1 MQEHSTRRHVA
12 TAGIAGLLAVTT
24 LTACGADSDTLVV
37 GASPTPHGEILEYVA
52 DNLADDAGIDI
63 EVQEFADYVQPN
75 PALTNGDIDAN
86 FFQHQ
91 PYLDEYNEAEDGDL
105 VPVVEVLIEPL
116 GAYSAT
122 LSSID
127 ELPDGAQVSIPSDS
141 TNGGRALD
149 LLADNDLI
157 TLDAE
162 IDTFATE
169 ADIVDN
175 PKNLEIVPLEAAQL
189 PRSLDDVDLAVI
201 NGNYALEADLT
212 PKEDSLLLE
221 NGENNPFANVLV
233 VREGDVDNEAIQ
245 KLADLLTSEEVR
257 TFIEENFPNSIP
269 TF

>member
-1 MQEHSTRRHVA
+1 MKRQLA
-12 TAGIAGLLAVTT
+12 TAGIAGLLAITT
-24 LTACGADSDTLVV
+24 LSACGSDSDALVV
-37 GASPTPHGEILEYVA
+37 GASPTPHGEILEFVA
-52 DNLADDAGIDI
+52 DNLAEEAGLTI
-63 EVQEFADYVQPN
+63 EVQEFTDYVQPN

-91 PYLDEYNEAEDGDL
+91 PYLDEYNAAENGDL

-116 GAYSAT
+116 GGYS
-122 LSSID
+122 SRIDSIED
-127 ELPDGAQVSIPSDS
+127 LPDGAQVSIPSDS

-149 LLADNDLI
+149 LLAANGLI
-157 TLDAE
+157 TLDAANG
-162 IDTFATE
+162 TFATE

-189 PRSLDDVDLAVI
+189 PRSLDDVDLAII

-212 PKEDSLLLE
+212 PKEDSLILE
-221 NGENNPFANVLV
+221 SGENNPFANVLV
-233 VREGDVDNEAIQ
+233 VREGDKDNEQIK
-245 KLADLLTSEEVR
+245 KLAELLNSDEVR